1 MGTLSLDSNKLMRFN
16 PSEVE
21 FTENG
26 KLGWKT
32 DKGEILIPAE
42 YDQIEKGE
50 NVLYV
55 RKGNDYELYF
65 GNSCSEGLV
74 IFMKTAHFS
83 WKTRNSDGVKV
94 TRS

>member
-1 MGTLSLDSNKLMRFN
+1 MGTLSLDSNKLMRYN
-16 PSEVE
+16 PSDVE

-32 DKGEILIPAE
+32 KNGEILIPAE

-65 GNSCSEGLV
+65 ANGCSEGGLP
-74 IFMKTAHFS
+74 FL
-83 WKTRNSDGVKV
+83 
-94 TRS
+94 